1 MFLAQR
7 KNGYYFIQFFDPKLQ
22 KIRRIS
28 TGTKS
33 KSLAKKYLSNFVQN
47 PETEPE
53 PAPKPEPS
61 IGKLLQEFVKEYLSY
76 VEGVKSPSYVRSIIS
91 SFRQL
96 MLSIGNPP
104 INEINPKILDQFI
117 IKRFSGSP
125 GAAILYFR
133 TLKAAFSK
141 AVIWEYL
148 NENPFSKIKIPKR
161 VKSLPIFISE
171 EEFQKILDQTNNR
184 MMREIFTVA
193 FYTGMRQ
200 GEILNMKWKWIN
212 FDNGI
217 ITVTNSDIYKT
228 KSKKDRII
236 PMSKKALWALKHR
249 VNYSKNTESEDYVF
263 YRRSSLKLNENYV
276 SKMFKKMVR
285 KTNIDERVHFHTLR
299 HSFASMLVQK
309 GVSLYVVK
317 EILGHEDLSTT
328 QIYSHLQSE
337 NLSQAVSF
345 LDN

>member
-7 KNGYYFIQFFDPKLQ
+7 KNGYFFIQFFDPKLQ

-33 KSLAKKYLSNFVQN
+33 KSLAKKYLSNFVQKT
-47 PETEPE
+47 ETEPE
-53 PAPKPEPS
+53 PAPKPS

-76 VEGVKSPSYVRSIIS
+76 VEGVKSPSYIRSIIS

-96 MLSIGNPP
+96 TLSIGNPP

-133 TLKAAFSK
+133 TLKAAFSN

-171 EEFQKILDQTNNR
+171 EEFQQILDQADNR

-193 FYTGMRQ
+193 LYTGMRQ

-212 FDNGI
+212 FDSGI
-217 ITVTNSDIYKT
+217 ITFTNSDIYKT
-228 KSKKDRII
+228 KSKKDRVI
-236 PMSKKALWALKHR
+236 PMSKKVLWILKHR
-249 VNYSKNTESEDYVF
+249 INYSRNTQLEDYVF

-276 SKMFKKMVR
+276 SKMVKKIVR
-285 KTNIDERVHFHTLR
+285 KASIDERVHFHTLR
-299 HSFASMLVQK
+299 HSFASMLVQR

-328 QIYSHLQSE
+328 QIYSHLQQQ
-337 NLSQAVSF
+337 NLVDAIN
-345 LDN
+345 LL

>member
-33 KSLAKKYLSNFVQN
+33 KSVAKKILSNFQQK
-47 PETEPE
+47 PESEPE
-53 PAPKPEPS
+53 PELSA
-61 IGKLLQEFVKEYLSY
+61 GKLLQDFINEYVGY

-96 MLSIGNPP
+96 KLIIGNCFL
-104 INEINPKILDQFI
+104 NEINPRILDQFI
-117 IKRFSGSP
+117 IKRYSSSP
-125 GAAILYFR
+125 GAAVLYFR

-161 VKSLPIFISE
+161 VKSLPVFISE
-171 EEFQKILDQTNNR
+171 EEFEQILDQTDNR

-228 KSKKDRII
+228 KSKKDRVI
-236 PMSKKALWALKHR
+236 PMSKKVLWTLKHR
-249 VNYSKNTESEDYVF
+249 INYSRNTQTEDYVF
-263 YRRSSLKLNENYV
+263 YRRSSLKLNENFV
-276 SKMFKKMVR
+276 SKFFKRMVR
-285 KTNIDERVHFHTLR
+285 KTSVDERVHFHTLR
-299 HSFASMLVQK
+299 HSFASMLVQR

-328 QIYSHLQSE
+328 QIYSHLQQQ
-337 NLSQAVSF
+337 NLIDAIN
-345 LDN
+345 LI

>member
-7 KNGYYFIQFFDPKLQ
+7 KNGYFFIQFFDPKLQ

-33 KSLAKKYLSNFVQN
+33 KSIAKKYLSNFQQKSESE
-47 PETEPE
+47 PETESS
-53 PAPKPEPS
+53 AV
-61 IGKLLQEFVKEYLSY
+61 KLLQDFVDEYVGY
-76 VEGVKSPSYVRSIIS
+76 VKGVKSPSYVRSIIS

-96 MLSIGNPP
+96 TLTIGNCSL
-104 INEINPKILDQFI
+104 NEISPKILDQFI
-117 IKRFSGSP
+117 IKRFSSSP
-125 GAAILYFR
+125 GAAILYFA

-141 AVIWEYL
+141 AVIWEYI

-161 VKSLPIFISE
+161 VRSLPVFISE
-171 EEFQKILDQTNNR
+171 DEFKKILDQTDNR
-184 MMREIFTVA
+184 MMREIFTIA

-200 GEILNMKWKWIN
+200 GEILNMNWKWIN
-212 FDNGI
+212 FEKGI

-228 KSKKDRII
+228 KGKKDRII
-236 PMSKKALWALKHR
+236 PMSKKVLWTIKHR
-249 VNYSKNTESEDYVF
+249 VNYSRNTHPEDYVF

-276 SKMFKKMVR
+276 SKMFKDKVR
-285 KTNIDERVHFHTLR
+285 KANIDERVHFHTLR
-299 HSFASMLVQK
+299 HSFASMLVQR

-328 QIYSHLQSE
+328 QIYSHLQQQ
-337 NLSQAVSF
+337 NLVDAIN
-345 LDN
+345 LL